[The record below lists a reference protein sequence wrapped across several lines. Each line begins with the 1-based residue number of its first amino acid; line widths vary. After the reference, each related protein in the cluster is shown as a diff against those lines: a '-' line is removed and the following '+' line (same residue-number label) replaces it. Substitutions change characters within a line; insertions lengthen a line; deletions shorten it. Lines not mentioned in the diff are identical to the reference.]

1 MKNPAMLAPMLAK
14 QRCTG
19 KNTKD
24 ALKIKL
30 KLLTRGLHERFEIV
44 RNRCEVANA
53 KQLAGFHKE
62 LARVKAAAVMEGSE
76 SDNMPSDA
84 LCYDDLVALLEAEQ
98 VGLCA

>member
-24 ALKIKL
+24 ALKI

-84 LCYDDLVALLEAEQ
+84 LCYDDLVALLEAE
-98 VGLCA
+98 